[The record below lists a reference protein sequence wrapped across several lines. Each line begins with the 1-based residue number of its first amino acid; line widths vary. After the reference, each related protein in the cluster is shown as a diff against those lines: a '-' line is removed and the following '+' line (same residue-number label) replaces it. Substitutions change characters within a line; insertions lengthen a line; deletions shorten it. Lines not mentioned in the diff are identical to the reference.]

1 MSSQKKSAH
10 KKKKHPCLVQP
21 WGKGVPF
28 LFLEKEKL
36 VMAYDVLIQIF
47 CANVSQPTMITFKKK
62 DQLQSLEMNNDFQLH
77 LLTRGKL
84 LCDRKKSTHNHVEK
98 IHIDVPQKLNDFAL
112 QF

>member
-1 MSSQKKSAH
+1 MCSSKYS
-10 KKKKHPCLVQP
+10 VQM
-21 WGKGVPF
+21 F
-28 LFLEKEKL
+28 H
-36 VMAYDVLIQIF
+36 
-47 CANVSQPTMITFKKK
+47 SQQWLRKNKK

-84 LCDRKKSTHNHVEK
+84 LCDRKKTFRNHLEK